1 MSKYSILLIFLS
13 NLVSMI
19 TLTIISVTNLSFF
32 HLDYF
37 INGDQEK
44 LKMNI
49 FDVLFIF
56 LGTVCIFIFELC
68 ICQHIHI
75 NLFRIITVI

>member
-32 HLDYF
+32 YF